1 MGKIHVELK
10 NGQRIECDKG
20 ISLLDLIKSLYKEN
34 KKNIIIAKVDND
46 LKELNDTLS
55 RDSKVEFLT
64 LSSHEARRIYARGL
78 SFVLIRAAME
88 VFPGCTISV
97 EHSLNKGLY
106 GEIYKNK
113 KLNKDDIAQIRERM
127 QKIINDDAPFEKLTI
142 SLKEAAEFFR
152 RYGQNDKLRLLK
164 YLKSDTIDV
173 YKCGWVYDYFY
184 GSMVPSAGYLK
195 YFELEYY
202 EPGFILRYPDIYTQ
216 NSIPEYQDQK
226 KLFLVYREAEQ
237 WAKVLDVADVGALND
252 KVSSGEMGD
261 MIRVSEALHEKKI
274 AKIADT
280 ITDNKDKIKI
290 VLISGPSSSGKTTFS
305 KRLSIQLRVNGLRP
319 KAISLDNYFL
329 DRDKTPRKENGQ
341 PDFESIDALDIK
353 LINEH
358 FKKLL
363 NGEEIDLPVFNFI
376 KGRREYK
383 GDKLKLGKDTIL
395 IVEGIH
401 GLNKALTCD
410 IAPENK
416 FKIYVS
422 ALTQLN
428 IDNHNRI
435 PTTDLRILRRI
446 IRDNRT
452 RGRNAESTILGFPD
466 VRRGEDINIFPYQEE
481 ADMMFNSALIYELGV
496 LKKYAEPLLKE
507 IKRSSSAYSEA
518 KRLLSFLGYFLTVD
532 EKEVPTN
539 SIIREFIGGSCFYED
554 E

>member
-1 MGKIHVELK
+1 
-10 NGQRIECDKG
+10 
-20 ISLLDLIKSLYKEN
+20 
-34 KKNIIIAKVDND
+34 
-46 LKELNDTLS
+46 
-55 RDSKVEFLT
+55 
-64 LSSHEARRIYARGL
+64 
-78 SFVLIRAAME
+78 
-88 VFPGCTISV
+88 
-97 EHSLNKGLY
+97 
-106 GEIYKNK
+106 
-113 KLNKDDIAQIRERM
+113 
-127 QKIINDDAPFEKLTI
+127 
-142 SLKEAAEFFR
+142 
-152 RYGQNDKLRLLK
+152 
-164 YLKSDTIDV
+164 
-173 YKCGWVYDYFY
+173 
-184 GSMVPSAGYLK
+184 
-195 YFELEYY
+195 
-202 EPGFILRYPDIYTQ
+202 
-216 NSIPEYQDQK
+216 
-226 KLFLVYREAEQ
+226 
-237 WAKVLDVADVGALND
+237 
-252 KVSSGEMGD
+252 
-261 MIRVSEALHEKKI
+261 
-274 AKIADT
+274 
-280 ITDNKDKIKI
+280 
-290 VLISGPSSSGKTTFS
+290 
-305 KRLSIQLRVNGLRP
+305 
-319 KAISLDNYFL
+319 
-329 DRDKTPRKENGQ
+329 
-341 PDFESIDALDIK
+341 
-353 LINEH
+353 NEH